1 MNINKNKTVGIV
13 GLGLIGG
20 SIGIALLDN
29 INNNYY
35 VIGFDHNKRHEE
47 EAIKLK
53 LINKIGNLNEIL
65 NCDII
70 FLAIPVEGIV
80 NFLKNLNLNDIRP
93 ETTIIDLG
101 STKSEII
108 KSIPHQ
114 IRKNF
119 VASHPMAGTE
129 KSGPSASLKN
139 LYLNRVAVLCNLED
153 SGEIQQRESIEI
165 FKFLGMRI
173 VKMDGEEHDRHVSWI
188 SHLPHVLSFS
198 LANSVL
204 KQENP
209 ESIINLAAGGFRD
222 MSRLA
227 KSSPKMWRDIFQQNR
242 VNLLNSIDNFM
253 KELYNFRDLIEKT
266 DWEKVEEKMEN
277 ANSLH
282 KIL

>member
-1 MNINKNKTVGIV
+1 MKKVGII

-20 SIGIALLDN
+20 SIGIALCEAGDKYF
-29 INNNYY
+29 I
-35 VIGFDHNKRHEE
+35 IGYDHNKNHEI
-47 EAIKLK
+47 EALNLK
-53 LINKIGNLNEIL
+53 LVNKIADNLDEIL

-80 NFLKNLNLNDIRP
+80 SFFKNIDLNKIKNN
-93 ETTIIDLG
+93 TTIIDLG

-108 KSIPHQ
+108 DSIPKE

-129 KSGPSASLKN
+129 KSGPSASVKN
-139 LYLNRVAVLCNLED
+139 LYLNRVAVLCDLED
-153 SGEIQQRESIEI
+153 SGEIQRFESEEI

-173 VKMDGEEHDRHVSWI
+173 VKMNGKDHDKHVSWI

-204 KQENP
+204 NQENP
-209 ESIINLAAGGFRD
+209 ESIVNLAAGGFRD

-242 VNLLNSIDNFM
+242 DNLLNSIDYFAH
-253 KELYNFRDLIEKT
+253 ELEQFKNLIEKK
-266 DWEKVEEKMEN
+266 DWEKLEEKMKS